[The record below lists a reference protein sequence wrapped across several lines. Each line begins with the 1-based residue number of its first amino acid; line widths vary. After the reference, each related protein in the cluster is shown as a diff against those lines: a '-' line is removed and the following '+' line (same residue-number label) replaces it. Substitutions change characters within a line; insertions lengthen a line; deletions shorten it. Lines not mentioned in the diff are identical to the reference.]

1 MMSVHAAKQMKRK
14 LEEEVEEVKQE
25 IKVAKLEMKNE
36 PDPDLKSFLREHLS
50 TLDAMLQKNND
61 ARVSFNLAVINQKIP
76 LTGNIVTISLLK
88 WKIFE
93 RDKTSFA
100 HACWRVTALKW
111 TAVWSFTN
119 AWFLVKKS
127 Q

>member
-1 MMSVHAAKQMKRK
+1 MSVHAAKQMKRK
-14 LEEEVEEVKQE
+14 LEEDVEEVKQE
-25 IKVAKLEMKNE
+25 IKVAKVELASAS
-36 PDPDLKSFLREHLS
+36 DPDMKTYLREHLS
-50 TLDAMLQKNND
+50 TLDARLGKKD
-61 ARVSFNLAVINQKIP
+61 DVLDTFNLAVINQKIP
-76 LTGNIVTISLLK
+76 LTGNSVTTSLLK
-88 WKIFE
+88 WKIIE